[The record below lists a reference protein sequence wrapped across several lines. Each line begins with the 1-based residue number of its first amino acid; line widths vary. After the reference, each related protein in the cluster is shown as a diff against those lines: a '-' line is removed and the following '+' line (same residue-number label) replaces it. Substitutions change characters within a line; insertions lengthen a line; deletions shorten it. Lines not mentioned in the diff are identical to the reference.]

1 MKKGG
6 ALFYVFNA
14 VFVWEIDRLSRIE
27 NRIAFKKESLLSANS
42 RIACKLKK
50 IPKLW

>member
-6 ALFYVFNA
+6 ALFHVFNA

-27 NRIAFKKESLLSANS
+27 NRIAFKKESLGQFENRVQVEKNS
-42 RIACKLKK
+42 EIVVA
-50 IPKLW
+50 